1 MPHAPLVSVVSKALM
16 WLLKAVDL
24 PWILHSTNQ
33 LAPRLH
39 RIMTLAQQRFGD
51 IRRVRWG

>member
-1 MPHAPLVSVVSKALM
+1 M
-16 WLLKAVDL
+16 WLLTEVDL